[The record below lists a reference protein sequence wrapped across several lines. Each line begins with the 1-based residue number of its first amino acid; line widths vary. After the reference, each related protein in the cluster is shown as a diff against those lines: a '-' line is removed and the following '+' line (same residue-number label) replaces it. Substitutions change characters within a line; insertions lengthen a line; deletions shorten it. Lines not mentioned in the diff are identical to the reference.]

1 MPEIDEDDFDEIV
14 SIDCMEGDHETCRHE
29 GGYLDDEDNSIR
41 CGCHL
46 TAHALDNRRS
56 A

>member
-1 MPEIDEDDFDEIV
+1 
-14 SIDCMEGDHETCRHE
+14 MEGDHESCRRE

-46 TAHALDNRRS
+46 TAHALDNREARRVR
-56 A
+56 